1 MSETVREATARR
13 LVDATGWESLSLVPD
28 KDTQREQWAAM
39 FGIAKSCADTFNTPA
54 GQKFLEHL
62 VRTFIARPIVHPA
75 DTQFAAGIRQ
85 GQADVV
91 LQILQNLEIAKRGTP

>member
-1 MSETVREATARR
+1 MTENVRDATVRRLTEAK
-13 LVDATGWESLSLVPD
+13 GWESLSLVPD
-28 KDTQREQWAAM
+28 RDSQREQWAQM
-39 FGIAKSCADTFNTPA
+39 FGIAKLCADTFNTAP
-54 GQKFLEHL
+54 GQEFLQHL
-62 VRTFIARPIVHPA
+62 VRTFVARPIVHPA

>member
-1 MSETVREATARR
+1 MTESVRDATARR
-13 LVDATGWESLSLVPD
+13 LTDANGWESLSLVPD
-28 KDTQREQWAAM
+28 RDREREQWAQM
-39 FGIAKSCADTFNTPA
+39 FGIAKLCADTFATPS
-54 GQKFLEHL
+54 GQEFLQHL
-62 VRTFIARPIVHPA
+62 VRTFVARPIVHPA